1 MIKRIVSA
9 AFAAAFCVMML
20 LTLASCTVH
29 YTSELPVSAK
39 GRIEIARKD
48 YRLDSDAGILQ
59 SDAGTAIFDNR
70 YDAFAPGY
78 VIVNNSDYTVKEET
92 VDRIFSDLEAY
103 RYMSG
108 FYAIDLETRMS
119 VGYNADEKFFTAS
132 TVKAGYALYCFKSIA
147 SGNGSYTDTVK
158 FQRKHTCEGSG
169 SIQRSEFG
177 TAYTIKN
184 LLYHMI
190 YESDNCAYYMLIDYF
205 GLDGYNEMVKG
216 LGVDHVLTPESKWG
230 YLSPHELGLI
240 WNEIYNFRD
249 ECEEGALLWRYLT
262 TNQFNELAV
271 ELTEY
276 SVIAHKS
283 GWGYPGYHD
292 SGVVCA
298 EHDYVIVVMTDT
310 SKKNYC
316 FYELTRRVDDIM
328 RDYWNWLEAERN

>member
-1 MIKRIVSA
+1 MICTASLCTVA
-9 AFAAAFCVMML
+9 AL
-20 LTLASCTVH
+20 LFSSCSVH
-29 YTSELPVSAK
+29 YTTELPIFPD
-39 GRIEIARKD
+39 GRIELLRKD
-48 YRLDSDAGILQ
+48 YRHDSNVAILQ
-59 SDAGTAIFDNR
+59 SDAGKAIFDNR
-70 YDAFAPGY
+70 YDCFDPGT
-78 VIVNNSDYTVKEET
+78 VTVNNSDYTVDPSIVE
-92 VDRIFSDLEAY
+92 RIFSDLEAY

-132 TVKAGYALYCFKSIA
+132 TVKAGYALYCFKAIA
-147 SGNGSYTDTVK
+147 AGNGSYTDTVK
-158 FQRKHTCEGSG
+158 FQQRHTCEGSG

-205 GLDGYNEMVKG
+205 GLDGYNEMVAE
-216 LGVDHVLTPESKWG
+216 LGIDHVLTYDSKWG

-240 WNEIYNFRD
+240 WNAIYEFRD
-249 ECEEGALLWRYLT
+249 DGEDGERLWRYLT
-262 TNQFNELAV
+262 TNQFNEIAV

-328 RDYWNWLEAERN
+328 RDYWSWLDTERTELQ